1 MTIDDIRK
9 KYLYYENLND
19 YAYDYINKYSSDEN
33 KKNDVE
39 EAKEVYE
46 LTNEILLRL
55 NIRRNKIENSKN
67 INALYLNMIEYYADC
82 NSKKSLDKI
91 INSPISAISGQEM
104 FNAIEIVNEQ
114 IKESEKIVER
124 YKKNC
129 IDLNN
134 KIDLL
139 KKKNI
144 NIKEIKKQLS
154 EFKKRFY
161 IPNLRKLC
169 KLRKEVYIY
178 NQYIADLS
186 SLRMQSV
193 YASKIVEYD
202 NLASAIDSENAIVNF
217 YLDSE
222 KNNEMINRKLK
233 NISNM
238 KRKQDE
244 IKAELESFN
253 GYKMDLNTAKN
264 IDKIFSDTKEL
275 TEINISKISENEL
288 EMYNNKL
295 KNNNEIVKQGNE
307 YFDAKKQLK
316 DEIINQ
322 MLKLGLNT
330 ERLITDYDIIEKVD
344 SNKFEYSSSNIRN
357 EKTRIER
364 LIENNKNKFDELSI
378 KLENIG
384 SINSEDL
391 NKIFN
396 AALKFKNMNK
406 EDKVDYKK
414 ENKENKENNNK
425 VVNNNFVETDEQIEA
440 RRKQKLK
447 EMFKDYHMNDEVL
460 TNIEKNGLSYIL
472 KSDKEKK
479 LKEQEDYKKN
489 SRLKKKKILEEA
501 RKTLENV
508 NNLENIQN
516 IEEDNISHH
525 RRAA

>member
-1 MTIDDIRK
+1 
-9 KYLYYENLND
+9 
-19 YAYDYINKYSSDEN
+19 
-33 KKNDVE
+33 
-39 EAKEVYE
+39 
-46 LTNEILLRL
+46 
-55 NIRRNKIENSKN
+55 
-67 INALYLNMIEYYADC
+67 
-82 NSKKSLDKI
+82 
-91 INSPISAISGQEM
+91 
-104 FNAIEIVNEQ
+104 
-114 IKESEKIVER
+114 
-124 YKKNC
+124 
-129 IDLNN
+129 
-134 KIDLL
+134 
-139 KKKNI
+139 
-144 NIKEIKKQLS
+144 
-154 EFKKRFY
+154 
-161 IPNLRKLC
+161 
-169 KLRKEVYIY
+169 
-178 NQYIADLS
+178 
-186 SLRMQSV
+186 
-193 YASKIVEYD
+193 
-202 NLASAIDSENAIVNF
+202 
-217 YLDSE
+217 
-222 KNNEMINRKLK
+222 
-233 NISNM
+233 M

-330 ERLITDYDIIEKVD
+330 ERLINDYDIIEKLD

-391 NKIFN
+391 NKISN

-406 EDKVDYKK
+406 EDNKVDYKK
-414 ENKENKENNNK
+414 EDKENNNK

-472 KSDKEKK
+472 KSDKEKN
-479 LKEQEDYKKN
+479 LKEQENYKKN

-501 RKTLENV
+501 RKTLESV